1 MNDIFVAFCWSGT
14 NCIVLL
20 RCIRLPMKISF
31 CLLFANKFMD
41 PATNALISAISFVY
55 QVVVS
60 TMLPQ
65 TAHNFATTAPSQCQ
79 WTTSTEINGGDP
91 EVGKFDFW
99 GKFSSLNPPV
109 EARQTFWSCKQRVCF
124 QTTPPPI
131 LIYQSVCF
139 PLLRS
144 DRILFYVCV
153 VFLFF
158 FIVHFLELYHA
169 KSFTSVSKISLRM

>member
-124 QTTPPPI
+124 QTTPPPSSFTN
-131 LIYQSVCF
+131 LS
-139 PLLRS
+139 
-144 DRILFYVCV
+144 
-153 VFLFF
+153 VFLYFDP
-158 FIVHFLELYHA
+158 IVYF
-169 KSFTSVSKISLRM
+169 FTSVLFFCFFLSYIF

>member
-124 QTTPPPI
+124 QTTPPPHPHLPI
-131 LIYQSVCF
+131 CLFSSTSIRSYTFLRLCCF
-139 PLLRS
+139 FVF
-144 DRILFYVCV
+144 FYRT
-153 VFLFF
+153 FF
-158 FIVHFLELYHA
+158 RAL
-169 KSFTSVSKISLRM
+169 SR